1 MTIIK
6 WCAALAAAFTA
17 WVLFDEHEAA
27 ISERFDQVDDAIAAL
42 ARSAGGRAADG
53 AKTGETK

>member
-42 ARSAGGRAADG
+42 ARSDRFGAAWN
-53 AKTGETK
+53 